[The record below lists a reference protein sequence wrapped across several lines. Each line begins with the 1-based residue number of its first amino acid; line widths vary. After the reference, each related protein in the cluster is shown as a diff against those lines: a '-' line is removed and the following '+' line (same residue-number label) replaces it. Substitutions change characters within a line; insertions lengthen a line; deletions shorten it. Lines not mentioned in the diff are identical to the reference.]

1 MLSYALP
8 ALFVLIS
15 AALLCVSRRA
25 LVRPRSHGFYRFFAW
40 ECMLALI
47 LVNVP
52 VWQRDPMAPNQ
63 LLSWLLLL
71 LSAWLPIHAVQL
83 LWRIGKPASEVR
95 PDAALFGFE
104 KTSALVTAG
113 AFRFIRHPMYTALIL
128 LTWAVFLKQPS
139 SWPGAGL
146 ALAATALLY
155 MTARRDEEECLA
167 HFGEE
172 YRAYMQR
179 TRRFVPFVF

>member
-1 MLSYALP
+1 MPSYALP

-15 AALLCVSRRA
+15 AALLYVSRSA
-25 LVRPRSHGFYRFFAW
+25 LARPSSHGFYRFFAW

-47 LVNVP
+47 LMNVP
-52 VWQRDPMAPNQ
+52 VWQRDAWAPRQ
-63 LLSWLLLL
+63 LFSWLLLV
-71 LSAWLPIHAVQL
+71 LSAWLPIHAVRL
-83 LWRIGKPASEVR
+83 LRRVGKPASEVR

-104 KTSALVTAG
+104 KTSALVTDG
-113 AFRFIRHPMYTALIL
+113 AFGFIRHPMYTALML
-128 LTWAVFLKQPS
+128 LTWAAFLKQPS
-139 SWPGAGL
+139 SWPGIVL
-146 ALAATALLY
+146 ALAATGLLY

-167 HFGEE
+167 HFGDE